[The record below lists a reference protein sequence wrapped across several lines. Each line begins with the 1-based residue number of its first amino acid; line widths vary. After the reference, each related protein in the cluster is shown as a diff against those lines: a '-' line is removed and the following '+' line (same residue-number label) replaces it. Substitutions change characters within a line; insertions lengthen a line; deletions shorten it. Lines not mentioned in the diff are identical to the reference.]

1 MDMLDYIFRYVMHID
16 GITNTEN
23 YVLYV
28 TEPLHARMVA
38 KWREGVVPHNAPKE
52 TTIKT
57 FCGHLVEVVAGDGE
71 MFWFA
76 ERIPTCA
83 RDLSDEPFTDH
94 VEFRCSE
101 CGVWIAEI
109 FGGNAFDGGGF
120 NFCPGCGRKII
131 K

>member
-1 MDMLDYIFRYVMHID
+1 MNMLDYIFRYVMHTD

-28 TEPLHARMVA
+28 TQPLHARMVA
-38 KWREGVVPHNAPKE
+38 KWREEIVLHNPPAGPVVE
-52 TTIKT
+52 T
-57 FCGHLVEVVAGDGE
+57 FCGHPVEVVAGDEE
-71 MFWFA
+71 MFWF
-76 ERIPTCA
+76 EEHWKDYA

-131 K
+131 R